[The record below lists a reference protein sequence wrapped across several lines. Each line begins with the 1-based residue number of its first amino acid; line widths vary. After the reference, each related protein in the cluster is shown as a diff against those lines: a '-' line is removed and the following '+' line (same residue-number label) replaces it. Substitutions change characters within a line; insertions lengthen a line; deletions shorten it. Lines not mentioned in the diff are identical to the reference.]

1 LEKHLSKDFDEENID
16 KIFQEMTNKLDATM
30 PSTEE
35 INVNELSIKD
45 LLLMQRSLIDAL
57 GFINQLI
64 FSVNN
69 EADFLT
75 SEEESTKYVQ
85 SQVSDLYKLLEDFND
100 YMIEFLGEDIEFIFD
115 FDDDEEE
122 DDDDTEN

>member
-1 LEKHLSKDFDEENID
+1 MSKDFDEENID

-30 PSTEE
+30 PSIEE

-64 FSVNN
+64 FSIDN
-69 EADFLT
+69 EANFLT

-100 YMIEFLGEDIEFIFD
+100 YMIEFLGEDMEFIFD

-122 DDDDTEN
+122 DDDTEN

>member
-1 LEKHLSKDFDEENID
+1 MSKDFDEENID

-30 PSTEE
+30 PSIEE

-64 FSVNN
+64 FSINN

-75 SEEESTKYVQ
+75 SEEESAKYVQ

-115 FDDDEEE
+115 FDDDEE

>member
-1 LEKHLSKDFDEENID
+1 MSKDFDEENID

>member
-1 LEKHLSKDFDEENID
+1 MSKDFDEENID

-30 PSTEE
+30 PSIEE

-64 FSVNN
+64 FSIDN
-69 EADFLT
+69 EANFLT

-122 DDDDTEN
+122 EDDDTEN

>member
-1 LEKHLSKDFDEENID
+1 MSKDFDEENID

-30 PSTEE
+30 PSIEE

-64 FSVNN
+64 FSINN

-75 SEEESTKYVQ
+75 SEEESAKYVQ

-115 FDDDEEE
+115 FDDDDEE

>member
-1 LEKHLSKDFDEENID
+1 
-16 KIFQEMTNKLDATM
+16 MTNKLDATM
-30 PSTEE
+30 PSIEE

-64 FSVNN
+64 FSINN

-75 SEEESTKYVQ
+75 SEEESAKYVQ

-115 FDDDEEE
+115 FDDDEE

>member
-1 LEKHLSKDFDEENID
+1 MSKDFDEENID

-30 PSTEE
+30 PSIEE

-64 FSVNN
+64 FSIDN
-69 EADFLT
+69 EANFLT